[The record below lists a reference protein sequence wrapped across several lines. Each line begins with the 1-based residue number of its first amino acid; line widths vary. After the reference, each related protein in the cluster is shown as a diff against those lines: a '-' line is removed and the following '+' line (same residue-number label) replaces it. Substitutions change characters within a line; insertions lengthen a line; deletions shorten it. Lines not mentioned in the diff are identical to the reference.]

1 MLPSDGKRMFYD
13 SVCNASLG
21 SIQHSGFGF
30 PPFGLGWCRIAP
42 AASMRRFTRLNAS
55 ILRQKSDALA
65 LSLGTTQK
73 QTHTASNCQNG
84 SAQLFESLRD
94 EYRPHPGNRTE
105 RKEDERSGVV
115 AVQSNLAVL
124 GHSLA

>member
-1 MLPSDGKRMFYD
+1 
-13 SVCNASLG
+13 
-21 SIQHSGFGF
+21 
-30 PPFGLGWCRIAP
+30 
-42 AASMRRFTRLNAS
+42 MRRFTRLNAS

-73 QTHTASNCQNG
+73 QTGTASNYHNG

-115 AVQSNLAVL
+115 AVESNLAVL